1 MAVSK
6 VNLISLFFFL
16 NRRWPHTTEKRYFF
30 ERFSRSAICLRTLKS
45 EVLVGLPPEIA
56 AGTLHLHPDWLTSGR
71 YGVIQVF
78 TG

>member
-1 MAVSK
+1 MAGFNG
-6 VNLISLFFFL
+6 NLSYRYFVC